1 MKRATVITEH
11 GIERIPGVP
20 AELPKGEFIIWRGQP
35 DFKSVTRHALHAR
48 KIAIYFGLLAAWGAF
63 VSWTDG
69 LGASEA
75 VASVTWTLTMGLGA
89 LALLALIGRGIAKTT
104 YYTLTNKRIILRI
117 GITLPVTMNIPF
129 DLIESVSMRER
140 ENGKGDLLLT
150 LSPEHRIA
158 YALLWPHAKPWKVR
172 HPEPMLRS
180 VPDVIAVGEAF
191 QTALQGQ
198 LRATVSRQSPQTETT
213 SNRPDHPISAPGL
226 TPAH

>member
-11 GIERIPGVP
+11 GFERIPGVP
-20 AELPKGEFIIWRGQP
+20 AELPSGEFIIWRGQP
-35 DFKSVTRHALHAR
+35 DFRSVTRHALHAR
-48 KIAIYFGLLAAWGAF
+48 KIAIYFGLLATWGAF

-75 VASVTWTLTMGLGA
+75 VASVTWTLTMGIGA
-89 LALLALIGRGIAKTT
+89 LALLALVGRGIAKTT
-104 YYTLTNKRIILRI
+104 YYTLTNKRVILRI

-158 YALLWPHAKPWKVR
+158 YALLWPHAKPWKFR

-180 VPDVIAVGEAF
+180 VPDVTAVGEAF
-191 QTALQGQ
+191 QNALQGQ
-198 LRATVSRQSPQTETT
+198 LRATVAKPSPQLEPTEETADRLVPSPT
-213 SNRPDHPISAPGL
+213 L